1 MDLSTLSE
9 NKRTLYTPRN
19 KIDTLFQRFY
29 SSVIRYQLS
38 IDFCLGQVKVIIC
51 NQVEGW
57 GQRERRVD
65 SLSPTEYVGR
75 TI

>member
-1 MDLSTLSE
+1 MDLSTLGE
-9 NKRTLYTPRN
+9 DKRTLYTPRN
-19 KIDTLFQRFY
+19 KIDTLFQRVY
-29 SSVIRYQLS
+29 SSVIYQLS
-38 IDFCLGQVKVIIC
+38 VDFCLGQVKVIIF

>member
-1 MDLSTLSE
+1 MDLSTLGE
-9 NKRTLYTPRN
+9 DKRTLYTPRN
-19 KIDTLFQRFY
+19 KIDTLFQRVY
-29 SSVIRYQLS
+29 SSVIYQLS

>member
-1 MDLSTLSE
+1 MDLSTLGE
-9 NKRTLYTPRN
+9 DKRTLYTPRN
-19 KIDTLFQRFY
+19 KIDTLFQRVY
-29 SSVIRYQLS
+29 SSVIYQLS

-57 GQRERRVD
+57 GQRERRVEP
-65 SLSPTEYVGR
+65 LSPTEHVGR